1 MLRLMKTSTLL
12 LSLLLLQFSGH
23 AQGKS
28 LLWKVT
34 GKDLNAPSYL
44 FGTMHLVCKN
54 ELSFSP
60 AVTNALQSAK
70 TMCMEIDLMNENK
83 EKMQSLIYNQDDG
96 YSLRQLFDSGQYR
109 MVDRFFQDTMHF
121 GLATLDKA
129 KPFMLTT
136 LLMMKQVPCPSKEIA
151 APDRELATMAT
162 NRKIPIATLETLE
175 SQMALFDSIPDKA
188 EAAMIVRMVKDIQRN
203 DKETRM
209 MMDTWKQ
216 QDLDKLYKMVIQA
229 PDLKNYQDLMLF
241 RRNAAWVPQLK
252 QLMAQGP
259 VFVAVGAA
267 HLAGDKG
274 LIALLRK
281 EGYKVEAVSSKNP

>member
-1 MLRLMKTSTLL
+1 MLRLLKTFAPLL
-12 LSLLLLQFSGH
+12 LVWLLPLSGH

-34 GKDLNAPSYL
+34 GKDLNGPSYL

-60 AVTNALQSAK
+60 AVTNALQGAR
-70 TMCMEIDLMNENK
+70 TMCMEIDLMNDNK
-83 EKMQSLIYNQDDG
+83 EKLQSLIYNQDES

-121 GLATLDKA
+121 SLAPLDKA

-136 LLMMKQVPCPSKEIA
+136 LLMMKQVPCPDKDIA
-151 APDRELATMAT
+151 APDRELAAMAT
-162 NRKIPIATLETLE
+162 NRRIPIATLETVE
-175 SQMALFDSIPDKA
+175 SQMALFDSIPDEA
-188 EAAMIVRMVKDIQRN
+188 EAAMIVRLVKDIQHN
-203 DKETRM
+203 DKEARM
-209 MMDTWKQ
+209 MMDLWKQ
-216 QDLDKLYKMVIQA
+216 QDLDKLYKLVIQS

-241 RRNAAWVPQLK
+241 RRNAAWIPQLK

-281 EGYKVEAVSSKNP
+281 EGYKVEAVH